1 VRGRLISDLAI
12 LAPPKK
18 IRRFRLPE
26 CGMKRML
33 RNRRVLVT
41 GASRGIGRAIA
52 VEAVG
57 RGARVAVVAR
67 SAEALDELT
76 RFLAD
81 RGEVLAIS
89 ADVTSQVDRE
99 RIVQTVLDHFGGLDV
114 LINNAG
120 VGSHGPFAQS
130 TEEALRQ
137 VMEVNFYAPAELMRR
152 FIPILEQ
159 GTQPAIVNIGSMC
172 GRRGVPA
179 WSEYSASKFAL
190 TGLTEALRAEM
201 VRFDIDV
208 LLVQPG
214 LTRTDFPRHL
224 VRHDQRLLV
233 NFDRGM
239 PPERLAIRVLDAVEA
254 NRPETVVGREAR
266 WLLRLERFFPRLV
279 DRLFTY
285 LFRRVYPPQP

>member
-1 VRGRLISDLAI
+1 
-12 LAPPKK
+12 
-18 IRRFRLPE
+18 
-26 CGMKRML
+26 MKRTL

-67 SAEALDELT
+67 SAEALAELA
-76 RFLAD
+76 RLPG
-81 RGEVLAIS
+81 RGEVLAIP
-89 ADVTSQVDRE
+89 ADVTSQADRD

-137 VMEVNFYAPAELMRR
+137 VMEVNFYAPAELMRC
-152 FIPILEQ
+152 FVPILEQ
-159 GTQPAIVNIGSMC
+159 GEQPAIVNIGSMC

-224 VRHDQRLLV
+224 VRHDQRLLI

-239 PPERLAIRVLDAVEA
+239 PPERLAVRVLDAVEA
-254 NRPETVVGREAR
+254 NRPETVVGGEAR
-266 WLLRLERFFPRLV
+266 WLLRLQRFFPRLV

-285 LFRRVYPPQP
+285 LFRRVYPTQP